1 MRRDYGIIKDEQTEI
16 LFTGPDDEAAFKEYW
31 RKEDLPFPGIADP
44 HNLIA
49 NNYQQEVKFL
59 KMGRMP
65 SFFIVD
71 KQSLIRFSQH
81 GKSMSD
87 IPRNKEAI
95 ALVKK
100 LNDER

>member
-1 MRRDYGIIKDEQTEI
+1 LRRDYGIIKDEQTEI

-31 RKEDLPFPGIADP
+31 RKENLQFPGIADP

-49 NNYQQEVKFL
+49 NQYQQEVKFL

-65 SFFIVD
+65 SFFIID
-71 KQSLIRFSQH
+71 REGLARFRQH

-87 IPRNKEAI
+87 IPRNKEVI
-95 ALVKK
+95 ALLKK
-100 LNDER
+100 LNDQK